1 MTNLTGL
8 RFLARCALLFE
19 AVWPAL
25 WPPLGVVGLF
35 VCFALLDLPALLPIW
50 AHLLLLAAT
59 ALAIATL
66 LFAGLRRVRLP
77 DRKAAD
83 RRLETASGLSH
94 RPLSV
99 LSDRPATTD
108 TDATGPDATA
118 PDVNALW
125 HAHVARATRQIA
137 SLKIGPPRPGM
148 ARRDPRALRTAVIL
162 GMIVCAT
169 IAGRDAPGR
178 LSAALHPSLTAF
190 APAPPPEL
198 RAWITPP
205 SYTRLPPLFLK
216 TDIRAV
222 SAPIGSHLTVSLTG
236 ASAESALAL
245 NGDKEAFRTLDP
257 TSFQADRD
265 LTASGGLDVT
275 LGASVL
281 AHWDIAA
288 IPDKPPVV
296 AWASPPGKG
305 TDAEE
310 TRLPWK
316 VDDDYGVV
324 SLQAELRLKDR
335 PNAPPVV
342 ITIPLP
348 GGGTRSAKGINR
360 QDLGANPWA
369 GLPVT
374 AILVGKDAPGQT
386 GTSGVADFVLPERS
400 FANPIAKVLIQVRK
414 GLSLHPDDRADEMLV
429 LDGLLQTPE
438 AFKDDFGAILNL
450 SAVYHKL
457 VHSKTDADIA
467 EAQERLWQLA
477 LHMEEGQTEATAQAL
492 EQARQDARDA
502 MDALLQDPTQ
512 ANRDALDQ
520 KLHALQEAID
530 RHMRSLMQEAQRN
543 GERPPMDPNAR
554 PLSEQQMQQLAEQTR
569 NAARAGKPEDAQRRM
584 AELERMLDQLRNAK
598 PGGQNQQLAEQQRRG
613 RQQMG
618 AVQDMVAREGALLD
632 HTEGR
637 VNQTTRLG
645 IPQPSPTDPNAS
657 RDADRRVQQALRRS
671 LGELMQQFG
680 DLAGEIPPSL
690 SDADQAMRDAAT
702 ALRQGRDKVA
712 SDAIQQ
718 AIEDLQKGAQDMAQA
733 MMKKFGPPQPG
744 SGEGEGG
751 GDQDLFGMTMPG
763 GTQMGRGDQH
773 TPGQGDSTG
782 RDPLGRQTGNGTS
795 GMDENGD
802 VTVPEDRE
810 RLKALAIQEE
820 LRRREAEKTRPQPEL
835 DYIERLLKQF

>member
-1 MTNLTGL
+1 MTNLSGP
-8 RFLARCALLFE
+8 RFLARCVLLFE
-19 AVWPAL
+19 VVWPAL
-25 WPPLGVVGLF
+25 WPPVGVAGLF
-35 VCFALLDLPALLPIW
+35 VCLALLDVPALLPIW
-50 AHLLLLAAT
+50 AHILLLAVT
-59 ALAIATL
+59 ASAIAIL
-66 LFAGLRRVRLP
+66 LFLGLRRVRLP

-99 LSDRPATTD
+99 LSDRPATIH
-108 TDATGPDATA
+108 PDAI
-118 PDVNALW
+118 ALW
-125 HAHVARATRQIA
+125 QAHVARATRQIA
-137 SLKIGPPRPGM
+137 RLKIGAPRPGM
-148 ARRDPRALRTAVIL
+148 ARRDPQALRTAVIL
-162 GMIVCAT
+162 SLIVCAT

-178 LSAALHPSLTAF
+178 LFTALHPSLTAF

-205 SYTRLPPLFLK
+205 SYTRLPPVFLK
-216 TDIRAV
+216 TDVRSV
-222 SAPIGSHLTVSLTG
+222 SAPIGSHVTVSLTG
-236 ASAESALAL
+236 ASAEPVLSLS
-245 NGDKEAFRTLDP
+245 GDKEAFRPLDP
-257 TSFQADRD
+257 SSFQADRD

-275 LGASVL
+275 LGASTL
-281 AHWDIAA
+281 AHWDIVA
-288 IPDKPPVV
+288 IPDKPPLV

-305 TDAEE
+305 GDNQE

-316 VDDDYGVV
+316 IEDDYGVV
-324 SLQAELRLKDR
+324 ALQAELRLKDR
-335 PNAPPVV
+335 PDAPPLV
-342 ITIPLP
+342 IAIPLP
-348 GGGTRSAKGINR
+348 NGGSKAAKGVNQ
-360 QDLGANPWA
+360 QDLTANPWA
-369 GLPVT
+369 GLTVLAT
-374 AILVGKDAPGQT
+374 LVGKDAPGQT
-386 GTSGVADFVLPERS
+386 GTSGVADFVLPERI

-414 GLSLHPDDRADEMLV
+414 GLSLHPDDRGDEMLA
-429 LDGLLQTPE
+429 LDGLLQAPD
-438 AFKDDFGAILNL
+438 AFKDDFGAIVNL

-457 VHSKTDADIA
+457 VHSKTDVDVA

-502 MDALLQDPTQ
+502 LDALLKEPTQ

-530 RHMRSLMQEAQRN
+530 RHMQSLMREAQRN
-543 GERPPMDPNAR
+543 GELPPMDPNAR
-554 PLSEQQMQQLAEQTR
+554 PLSEQQMQQLAEQTG

-598 PGGQNQQLAEQQRRG
+598 PGGQNQQQAEQQRRG

-618 AVQDMVAREGALLD
+618 AVQDMVAREGALPD

-637 VNQTTRLG
+637 VNQTMRMG
-645 IPQPSPTDPNAS
+645 IPQPIPTDPNTV
-657 RDADRRVQQALRRS
+657 READRRVQQALRRS

-702 ALRQGRDKVA
+702 ALGQGRDKA
-712 SDAIQQ
+712 AGDSIQQ

-733 MMKKFGPPQPG
+733 MLKKFGPPQPG
-744 SGEGEGG
+744 SGQGEGE

-763 GTQMGRGDQH
+763 GTQMGRADQH
-773 TPGQGDSTG
+773 TPGHADSTG
-782 RDPLGRQTGNGTS
+782 RDPLGRQTGNGPS
-795 GMDENGD
+795 GTDETGD
-802 VTVPEDRE
+802 VTVPEERE